1 MRNKVTIVGLGY
13 IGLPTAAVMAEAGM
27 QVCGYDLNIRVVEAL
42 NKGEIII
49 EEPGLG
55 DLVKKVVREGRL
67 RGISELEESDVF
79 IISVPTPI
87 NEDKTA
93 DMSYV
98 KSAAKAVAGV
108 VKKGNA
114 VVLESTS
121 PPGATEEIVAEA
133 LKAAGLEI
141 GSDIFVAHSPE
152 RVLPGRILIELVEN
166 DRIIGGINK
175 ESTEVVKEIYER
187 FVKGNIFTTDSRTA
201 EMCKLMEN
209 TYRDVN
215 IALAN
220 ELAVLSEKIGINA
233 WDVIRLANK
242 HPRVN
247 LHQPGPGVGGHC
259 IAVDPWFVIE
269 GQSEGKLIRQ
279 ARERNDGMP
288 EYVHKTIKRLVEGL
302 ENPKLA
308 ILGVTYKPDV
318 DDTRESP
325 IMKLV
330 SSLIDEGTIEVRIHD
345 PHADDKIFKYLHLK
359 KESVIEAARDADMI
373 VLAVNHSE
381 YKELDFEEIGEA
393 MRNKLIYDTR
403 NFLDIPGLEVQG
415 YRVQVLGRG

>member
-13 IGLPTAAVMAEAGM
+13 IGLPTAAVMAESGM
-27 QVCGYDLNIRVVEAL
+27 QVCGYDLNTRVVEAL

-49 EEPGLG
+49 EEPGLE

-67 RGISELEESDVF
+67 RGVSELEESDVF

-98 KSAAKAVAGV
+98 KSAAKAVAEV

-175 ESTEVVKEIYER
+175 ESTEVVKEIYQR

-220 ELAVLSEKIGINA
+220 ELAVLSEKMGINA

-288 EYVHKTIKRLVEGL
+288 EYVHKTIKRLVGGL
-302 ENPKLA
+302 EDPKVA

-330 SSLIDEGTIEVRIHD
+330 SSLIDEGKINVRIHD
-345 PHADDKIFKYLHLK
+345 PHVDDKIFKYLHLK
-359 KESVIEAARDADMI
+359 RESVIEAVRDADLI

-381 YKELDFEEIGEA
+381 YKELNFEEIGNA

-403 NFLDIPGLEVQG
+403 NFLDVSGLEIQG
-415 YRVQVLGRG
+415 FRVHLLGRG

>member
-1 MRNKVTIVGLGY
+1 MRNRITVIGLGY

-27 QVCGYDLNIRVVEAL
+27 EVLGYDLNPRVVDAL

-55 DLVKKVVREGRL
+55 ELVKKVVGEGRL
-67 RGISELEESDVF
+67 KGVSILEESDVF

-87 NEDKTA
+87 NKDKTA

-98 KSAAKAVAGV
+98 KSAARAVAGV
-108 VKKGNA
+108 LKKGNA

-121 PPGATEEIVAEA
+121 PPGATEEIVVEA
-133 LKAAGLEI
+133 LRETGLDI
-141 GSDIFVAHSPE
+141 GVEVFVAHSPE
-152 RVLPGRILIELVEN
+152 RVLPGKILTELVEN
-166 DRIIGGINK
+166 DRIIGGINP
-175 ESTEVVKEIYER
+175 ESTEVVKEIYKR
-187 FVKGNIFTTDSRTA
+187 FVKGNIYTTDSRTA

-209 TYRDVN
+209 TFRDVN

-220 ELAVLSEKIGINA
+220 ELAIISEGMGVNA

-269 GQSEGKLIRQ
+269 GQPEGRLIRQ
-279 ARERNDGMP
+279 ARNRNDGMP
-288 EYVHKTIKRLVEGL
+288 EHVLSTIKSLVGEVKD
-302 ENPKLA
+302 PIVA

-325 IMKLV
+325 IMKLI
-330 SSLIDEGTIEVRIHD
+330 SMLLGEGTIQVRVHD
-345 PHADDKIFKYLHLK
+345 SHVDEKIFKYGELK
-359 KESVIEAARDADMI
+359 AESVIEAAEGADLL

-381 YKELDFEEIGEA
+381 YLELDFKDIGRV
-393 MRNKLIYDTR
+393 MRRKTVYDTR
-403 NFLDIPGLEVQG
+403 NFLNAKELEANGFKSVL
-415 YRVQVLGRG
+415 LGRG